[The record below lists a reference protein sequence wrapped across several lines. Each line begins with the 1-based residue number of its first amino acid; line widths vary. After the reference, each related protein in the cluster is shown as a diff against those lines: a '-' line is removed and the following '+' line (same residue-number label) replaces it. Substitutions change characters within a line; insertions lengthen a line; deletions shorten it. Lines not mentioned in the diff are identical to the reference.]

1 MTPGSPTRSFRRQGA
16 ACVFAGSLAGQLVF
30 AFGGSAIGRLV
41 KSPRLLAVSH
51 VAAAIVV
58 LGYGV
63 AGLMRV

>member
-1 MTPGSPTRSFRRQGA
+1 M
-16 ACVFAGSLAGQLVF
+16 FAGSLAGQLVF